1 MTPDLPALDLAR
13 IVEHLVRIALAFG
26 LALPLGWERGT
37 GRAGV
42 GFRTLPV
49 VAMASCGYGLLAG
62 SLPGADAETLTRLI
76 QGMLAG
82 IGFIGGGAILKGGG
96 RIQGLVTAASI
107 WNAGAIGLAV
117 ALRRTEIAIVLSAV
131 NFAALRLLTPMSPPP
146 GSPPGG

>member
-1 MTPDLPALDLAR
+1 MTPDLPEFDLAR
-13 IVEHLVRIALAFG
+13 ILEHLVRIALAFG

-49 VAMASCGYGLLAG
+49 VAMASCGYGLLAW

-82 IGFIGGGAILKGGG
+82 IGFIGGGAILKGEGHV
-96 RIQGLVTAASI
+96 RGLVTAASI

-117 ALRRTEIAIVLSAV
+117 ALQRTEIAIALSAV
-131 NFAALRLLTPMSPPP
+131 NFAALRLLTPIAPPTR
-146 GSPPGG
+146 SEGGD